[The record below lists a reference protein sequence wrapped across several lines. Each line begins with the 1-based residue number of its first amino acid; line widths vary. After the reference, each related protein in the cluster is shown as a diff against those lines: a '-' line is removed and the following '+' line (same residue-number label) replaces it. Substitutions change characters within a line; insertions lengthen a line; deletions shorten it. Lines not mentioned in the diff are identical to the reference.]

1 MQINLDLIYDKI
13 NKSIKDS
20 VESLQ
25 GSSHELIFDQGR
37 RIVAE
42 FLKDNVGAEEWFTLM
57 RFNSF
62 GNFDDFSFADQLI
75 CHRGKGKGLYLAGV
89 NCDSSKENGFFLI
102 LKKISSTEFECLITE
117 KISLTSNVSNLV
129 LYDDDHRVNLEDLSY
144 RELIDLLV
152 RIRGCTLET
161 LFESTFPILWY
172 SDTKKF
178 NKICDSS
185 GKIRDEYK
193 DEDLYGL
200 IEETI
205 SKDEFKHCMFT
216 RTMFVVSDIP
226 LMNRGWSK
234 SYKFTIDFSDAVVL
248 LDESQKRLIPVIES
262 RIREVLIENTPKSI
276 ETRVINNLDLSEIAE
291 NVAINDA
298 SCETGIISEIEDRD
312 GDIEKIALAI
322 IEEKNFGDIIFESS
336 YGAEQ
341 WIYLQKLFNSDN
353 QSSRYSFNL
362 RYTSRVFGP
371 RDYIIHED
379 GHLMWMNNVIE
390 DIMIKDQLSEDSYD
404 SIRDEIFYRYEERYV
419 CSRDE
424 IEFEIDFSDLFEET
438 PKL

>member
-1 MQINLDLIYDKI
+1 MQLNIDLIYDKI
-13 NKSIKDS
+13 NKGIKDS

-25 GSSHELIFDQGR
+25 DCQQELIFDQGR

-42 FLKDNVGAEEWFTLM
+42 FLKDDAGAEEWFTLM
-57 RFNSF
+57 KFDSF
-62 GNFDDFSFADQLI
+62 DNFRFADQLI
-75 CHRGKGKGLYLAGV
+75 CNRGKGKGLYLAGV

-117 KISLTSNVSNLV
+117 RISLTSNVSNLV
-129 LYDDDHRVNLEDLSY
+129 LYDDDHRVDPEDLSY
-144 RELIDLLV
+144 RDLIDLLV
-152 RIRGCTLET
+152 RIRECTLET
-161 LFESTFPILWY
+161 LFESTFPIL
-172 SDTKKF
+172 SHERMKKF
-178 NKICDSS
+178 NKICDIS

-193 DEDLYGL
+193 DENLYEL
-200 IEETI
+200 IEQTI
-205 SKDEFKHCMFT
+205 SKDEFEHCMFT
-216 RTMFVVSDIP
+216 RTMFVNSNIP

-234 SYKFTIDFSDAVVL
+234 SYKFTIDFSDAVVT
-248 LDESQKRLIPVIES
+248 LDESQKRLIPAIES
-262 RIREVLIENTPKSI
+262 RIREFLIENTPKSI

-291 NVAINDA
+291 NIAIND
-298 SCETGIISEIEDRD
+298 SNCETGIISEIEDLD
-312 GDIEKIALAI
+312 GDIEQIALAI
-322 IEEKNFGDIIFESS
+322 IEEKNFGNIIFESS
-336 YGAEQ
+336 NGAQQ

-379 GHLMWMNNVIE
+379 GHLMWINNVIE
-390 DIMIKDQLSEDSYD
+390 DIMIENRLSEDSYD

-419 CSRDE
+419 CVRDE

-438 PKL
+438 PNL